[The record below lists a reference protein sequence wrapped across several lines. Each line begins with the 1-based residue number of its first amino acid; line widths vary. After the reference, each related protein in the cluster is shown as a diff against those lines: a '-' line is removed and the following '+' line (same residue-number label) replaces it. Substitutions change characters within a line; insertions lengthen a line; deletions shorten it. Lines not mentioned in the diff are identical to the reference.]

1 MINIADFRDADIGKL
16 CVVLSEAWTPRPAEA
31 VAITTGTTAFVP
43 LTGYGVLLGLS
54 WTDTDGTA
62 ANTITI
68 RDGADSTGP
77 ILAAQTVAQSS
88 AILVPIPVPGV
99 RIMRGL
105 YVTST
110 AAGEAVLYVL
120 PAARHD

>member
-1 MINIADFRDADIGKL
+1 MINQWDFENADIHKL
-16 CVVLSEAWTPRPAEA
+16 CIILSEAWRPRPAES
-31 VAITTGTTAFVP
+31 VAITTGATAFVP

-62 ANTITI
+62 DNTITI

-77 ILAAQTVAQSS
+77 ILLAQTVAKAS
-88 AILVPIPVPGV
+88 ATLVPIPVPGV

-120 PAARHD
+120 PHRKHD